1 MNALQVYALL
11 NKKIKGLVSGIQ
23 SASVDGTTI
32 KFTMNDGSVQT
43 MVFPTPKDG
52 ASVTDLEVKKVAD
65 KYHLIG
71 TITDANGND
80 TEIDAGEI
88 PGADVSIATKDK
100 AGIVKVGDNLEI
112 TSDGTLSAIGG
123 GKPYEI
129 SKADYDAL
137 TEEERKDKVFYVYDD
152 DEGYGGGGGCESE
165 LEHDITCNVSVGNA
179 PSGTVLPQGMTFTE
193 YAEKVHVTTLPPS
206 IKINTPT
213 SATHE
218 IGEVI
223 TTLPIKATITKGTYA
238 LSKAEF
244 YDGNTLLNTITGIP
258 ANGVVNMDYSCN
270 NNDTNMKIKVVA
282 TDNNGLTGNASV
294 DIKFARG
301 IFYGTSTTGDSCN
314 TSALVRSLS
323 NKELGKTSGYKFT
336 VDIPV
341 GTKSV
346 IIAIPAT
353 MNLSD
358 IKFRE
363 SMNLSTITSFNIS
376 NVDVEGANGYQ
387 SVQYKVYQYIAD
399 STFSQESHYDVI
411 I

>member
-1 MNALQVYALL
+1 MADNYVTKTYLTSQFQNYSEVL
-11 NKKIKGLVSGIQ
+11 KEKFVMKGEG
-23 SASVDGTTI
+23 
-32 KFTMNDGSVQT
+32 
-43 MVFPTPKDG
+43 
-52 ASVTDLEVKKVAD
+52 
-65 KYHLIG
+65 
-71 TITDANGND
+71 
-80 TEIDAGEI
+80 GE
-88 PGADVSIATKDK
+88 G
-100 AGIVKVGDNLEI
+100 
-112 TSDGTLSAIGG
+112 
-123 GKPYEI
+123 
-129 SKADYDAL
+129 
-137 TEEERKDKVFYVYDD
+137 
-152 DEGYGGGGGCESE
+152 ESE

-179 PSGTVLPQGMTFTE
+179 PSGTTFPQGMTFTE
-193 YAEKVHVTTLPPS
+193 YAEKVHVATLPPS
-206 IKINTPT
+206 VRITTPT
-213 SATHE
+213 VTTKE
-218 IGEVI
+218 VGELI
-223 TTLPIKATITKGTYA
+223 TTLPISATITKGTYT

-244 YDGNTLLNTITGIP
+244 YNGNVLLNTITGIP
-258 ANGVVNMDYSCN
+258 TNGVVSMDYSCN
-270 NNDTNMKIKVVA
+270 NKDTDMKIKVVA
-282 TDNNGLTGNASV
+282 TDNNGLTGIASV

-301 IFYGTSTTGDSCN
+301 IFYGTSTTGDLYN

-323 NKELGKTSGYKFT
+323 KKELGKTSGYEFT

>member
-1 MNALQVYALL
+1 MVDESIVTKTYLSDQFRNYSEVLKEKFVM
-11 NKKIKGLVSGIQ
+11 KGEG
-23 SASVDGTTI
+23 
-32 KFTMNDGSVQT
+32 
-43 MVFPTPKDG
+43 
-52 ASVTDLEVKKVAD
+52 
-65 KYHLIG
+65 
-71 TITDANGND
+71 
-80 TEIDAGEI
+80 GE
-88 PGADVSIATKDK
+88 G
-100 AGIVKVGDNLEI
+100 
-112 TSDGTLSAIGG
+112 
-123 GKPYEI
+123 
-129 SKADYDAL
+129 
-137 TEEERKDKVFYVYDD
+137 
-152 DEGYGGGGGCESE
+152 ESE

-206 IKINTPT
+206 VKINTPT

-258 ANGVVNMDYSCN
+258 TNGVVSMDYSCN
-270 NNDTNMKIKVVA
+270 NKDTDMKIKVVA
-282 TDNNGLTGNASV
+282 TDSNGLTGSASV

-301 IFYGTSTTGDSCN
+301 IFYGTSTTGDLYN

-346 IIAIPAT
+346 IIAIPST
-353 MNLSD
+353 MSLSAVN
-358 IKFRE
+358 FRE
-363 SMNLSTITSFNIS
+363 SMNMDVLSTFNVS
-376 NVDVEGANGYQ
+376 TVDVQGANGYTAIG
-387 SVQYKVYQYIAD
+387 YKVYQYIAT
-399 STFSQESHYDVI
+399 SAFSQSSHYDVTI
-411 I
+411 

>member
-1 MNALQVYALL
+1 MDESLLVDKTYLNDQLKKYSQVL
-11 NKKIKGLVSGIQ
+11 KEKFVMKGEG
-23 SASVDGTTI
+23 
-32 KFTMNDGSVQT
+32 
-43 MVFPTPKDG
+43 
-52 ASVTDLEVKKVAD
+52 
-65 KYHLIG
+65 
-71 TITDANGND
+71 
-80 TEIDAGEI
+80 GE
-88 PGADVSIATKDK
+88 G
-100 AGIVKVGDNLEI
+100 
-112 TSDGTLSAIGG
+112 
-123 GKPYEI
+123 
-129 SKADYDAL
+129 
-137 TEEERKDKVFYVYDD
+137 
-152 DEGYGGGGGCESE
+152 ESE

-206 IKINTPT
+206 VKINTPT

-244 YDGNTLLNTITGIP
+244 YDGNNLLNTITGIP
-258 ANGVVNMDYSCN
+258 TNGVVNMDYSCN

-301 IFYGTSTTGDSCN
+301 IFYGTSTTADSYN

-323 NKELGKTSGYKFT
+323 TKELGKTSGYKFT

-353 MNLSD
+353 MNLSAVN
-358 IKFRE
+358 FRE
-363 SMNLSTITSFNIS
+363 SMNMDVLSTFTIS
-376 NVDVEGANGYQ
+376 NVDVQGANGYTAIG
-387 SVQYKVYQYIAD
+387 YKVYQYVAPT
-399 STFSQESHYDVI
+399 SFTQASHYDVTI
-411 I
+411 